1 MRTKSRAAGRL
12 IESFI
17 LLILAL
23 SSWHARA
30 ESLTFARGAFTE
42 NVVTLK
48 NAAQTYTLYLPSRY
62 TSEHRWPVLLVFDPR
77 QRGTLAA
84 EIFREAA
91 ERHGWILVSSNQTRS
106 DGAMQPNIDAVNALW
121 PEVHQRFSSD
131 PRRIY
136 AGGFSGGGILSLLL
150 ATTAP
155 LAGVIESGGR
165 LAQGIEIRPPGFAH
179 FGSAGSAD
187 FNYVE
192 MRKIDDLLA
201 SMGAPHRFEQFEGP
215 HRWMPKTLAADAIE
229 WMELQAMKSNLRPSD
244 PSMIREALAKGT
256 ARGEELEHQGKLDE
270 AARQYR
276 WMVETLEGLADV
288 ASLREALKRL
298 DSDPRTKRL
307 RADERRSFRY
317 EDDMNRLV
325 DGVLRAAP
333 GEGTVPLASLL
344 SDLRLDELRSRV
356 RKGSYEGEA
365 AQRVLETIYVQSSFY
380 LYQQA
385 IEAKDYRRAALMLTI
400 AEEVRPG
407 SSTVLY
413 NLACALAR
421 SGDTKRSLA
430 VLSQAVQAG
439 FHDAHLLLTDADLA
453 PIRARPEFKALVAK
467 LEE

>member
-1 MRTKSRAAGRL
+1 
-12 IESFI
+12 
-17 LLILAL
+17 
-23 SSWHARA
+23 
-30 ESLTFARGAFTE
+30 
-42 NVVTLK
+42 
-48 NAAQTYTLYLPSRY
+48 
-62 TSEHRWPVLLVFDPR
+62 
-77 QRGTLAA
+77 
-84 EIFREAA
+84 
-91 ERHGWILVSSNQTRS
+91 
-106 DGAMQPNIDAVNALW
+106 
-121 PEVHQRFSSD
+121 
-131 PRRIY
+131 
-136 AGGFSGGGILSLLL
+136 
-150 ATTAP
+150 
-155 LAGVIESGGR
+155 
-165 LAQGIEIRPPGFAH
+165 
-179 FGSAGSAD
+179 
-187 FNYVE
+187 
-192 MRKIDDLLA
+192 
-201 SMGAPHRFEQFEGP
+201 
-215 HRWMPKTLAADAIE
+215 
-229 WMELQAMKSNLRPSD
+229 MKSNLRPSD
-244 PSMIREALAKGT
+244 PSMIHEALAKGT

-298 DSDPRTKRL
+298 DSDPRTNRL

-325 DGVLRAAP
+325 VGVLRAAP
-333 GEGTVPLASLL
+333 GEGMVPRASLL

-356 RKGSYEGEA
+356 RKGSSEGEA